1 MPVPKNPKL
10 FQAGAFIPKVKEVHR
25 IALLCYGGIGD
36 VLLFSPVLAE
46 LKAALP
52 HTHLTLYVEERSATV
67 ATVLPNVDVV
77 LTFPSAGTTPR
88 WKVFQFLVGDLRK
101 RYFDAVITTGT
112 HPALALLL
120 AFSGIAYRVGF
131 ANPRAA
137 WSHNFLSVGAPYQP
151 QRYAATMY
159 FELARAFLKGLLGP
173 GYTQRLPQP
182 LLPQLL
188 PPQGPSLEAMQAVL
202 APYQAQ
208 VGARQCLLL
217 HPGVSQL
224 SLKKG
229 INKTWKAG
237 HWAQLIL
244 QLSTQHAV
252 FLVGGPDDTALIAEI
267 QALVPEGLARF
278 TSLHGE
284 TKSFRDL
291 ATLMSLMDAVVCVDS
306 SPLHLAVGLGK
317 PTVALFGP
325 TDEQKLLPQGVPWVK
340 AVVRGDVECRPCLWA
355 VRQRNCEH
363 STCLDISPEAV
374 SDAVETLLAQY
385 EQLTV

>member
-67 ATVLPNVDVV
+67 ATVLPHVDVV
-77 LTFPSAGTTPR
+77 LTFPSAGTIPR
-88 WKVFQFLVGDLRK
+88 WRVFQFLLGDLRK
-101 RYFDAVITTGT
+101 RYFDAALTTGT
-112 HPALALLL
+112 HPALAVLL
-120 AFSGIAYRVGF
+120 ALSGIPYKVGY
-131 ANPRAA
+131 ASPHR
-137 WSHNFLSVGAPYQP
+137 WSQGLLSVVAPYQP
-151 QRYAATMY
+151 NQYAAAMH
-159 FELARAFLKGLLGP
+159 FELARTFLKGLLGP

-182 LLPQLL
+182 LLPQLV

-202 APYQAQ
+202 AQHQ
-208 VGARQCLLL
+208 HHMGSRKHLLL

-252 FLVGGPDDTALIAEI
+252 FLVGGPDDTELITEI
-267 QALVPEGLARF
+267 QALIPEGVARF
-278 TSLHGE
+278 ANLHGQ

-291 ATLMSLMDAVVCVDS
+291 AALMSLMDAVVCVDS

-325 TDEQKLLPQGVPWVK
+325 TDEAKLLPQGVPWVK

-374 SDAVETLLAQY
+374 NDAVEALLAQY